1 MIDRDRGS
9 SSVYSLFQSHSGAVV
24 EAFVARDPL
33 RMAPAN
39 AVDDDLDVTAIAL
52 TISKRQ
58 NQRCIGAAVHR
69 RLHRGSMDDSVQYS
83 IELFDFLDGEQFAA
97 VRFVSCLACK

>member
-1 MIDRDRGS
+1 
-9 SSVYSLFQSHSGAVV
+9 
-24 EAFVARDPL
+24 
-33 RMAPAN
+33 MAPSIA
-39 AVDDDLDVTAIAL
+39 ADDDLDVTAIAL
-52 TISKRQ
+52 TITKRQ

-97 VRFVSCLACK
+97 VSSVYCVASR